1 MGASRNL
8 ICTHGCTHDAPI
20 CTHGAHRINS
30 SILRNEKYKG
40 DALLQ
45 KTYTEDY
52 LSKKVRK
59 NRGEVKQY
67 LVEHS
72 HEPIIDPEIF
82 DRVQE
87 VLAKQRPYKAKLRD
101 TSPLCNKL
109 ICADCGGFYGHKV
122 WHNRSNTER
131 YDVWYCNQRYKNG
144 KNCNTPFLREDE
156 IRRAFE
162 CVLEIRKEKAEFS
175 EKRWRELVSEINVQ
189 PDRKLVFALTDGTE
203 QTIAL

>member
-131 YDVWYCNQRYKNG
+131 YD
-144 KNCNTPFLREDE
+144 LR
-156 IRRAFE
+156 
-162 CVLEIRKEKAEFS
+162 S
-175 EKRWRELVSEINVQ
+175 GGMNWLV
-189 PDRKLVFALTDGTE
+189 R
-203 QTIAL
+203 